1 MKTTQNTLL
10 DLNSKVVSN
19 KQTVKQ
25 LQADNKVIF
34 NNVMELVALK
44 KAELSGY
51 KFSNNKALLQSVFN
65 LLDIDSKVNKLDT
78 QIKQAII
85 IQSRIMIDGYKFK
98 KELLSI
104 SKMIEMISRLSKEE
118 INELF
123 NVDIET
129 YNESIS
135 QKLNSKK
142 VKTEALKYAPK
153 KSK

>member
-1 MKTTQNTLL
+1 MQTTQTTLL
-10 DLNSKVVSN
+10 DLNSKVIGN
-19 KQTVKQ
+19 KQTIKQ

-65 LLDIDSKVNKLDT
+65 LLNIDSKTNKLDN
-78 QIKQAII
+78 QIKQAIVV
-85 IQSRIMIDGYKFK
+85 QSRIMIDGYKFK

-104 SKMIEMISRLSKEE
+104 SKMVEMVSRLSKEE

-123 NVDIET
+123 NSDIET

-135 QKLNSKK
+135 EKLNSKK
-142 VKTEALKYAPK
+142 VKIEALKYAPK
-153 KSK
+153 KK